1 VKDLER
7 DLRITLTPGMGI
19 QALLAERDGYVVT
32 EEMPSEYRL
41 IFIIAGQS

>member
-1 VKDLER
+1 M
-7 DLRITLTPGMGI
+7 TPGMGI

-41 IFIIAGQS
+41 RFMTAGQS